1 MRCWKS
7 AFCFLAPAIVGA
19 VVLIGASDVVHAQGG
34 LDAPVSN
41 KPTVRTE
48 IKRGEGASLDCFL
61 KTLTNFLNFSLCID
75 AVEDVNQQKSTLS
88 DPFKLG
94 LYIHS
99 LSVAERL
106 AKADDA
112 SAVGLWRK
120 ETARIMKARKLSDK
134 DLCSVSDMKCDVIK
148 EIVSQAK

>member
-1 MRCWKS
+1 MRCLKTAFHFFAS
-7 AFCFLAPAIVGA
+7 AIIGAIVLIEAPAF
-19 VVLIGASDVVHAQGG
+19 VHAQGG

-61 KTLTNFLNFSLCID
+61 KTLTSFLNFSRCID
-75 AVEDVNQQKSTLS
+75 SVEDVNQQKSTLS

-106 AKADDA
+106 AKNDDA
-112 SAVGLWRK
+112 SQVALWRK

-134 DLCSVSDMKCDVIK
+134 DICSVSDMKCDVVK